1 MTFRLSIVV
10 ADVSMFL
17 TVLNVFL
24 FRLKETARLSV
35 TNYASNQT
43 STYESASN
51 LILPY
56 KATNFTTDSPM
67 YIGSLPDGAMV
78 SYLVTFL
85 VKFCLLKENQQPHL
99 LQFSQLYS
107 DS

>member
-1 MTFRLSIVV
+1 
-10 ADVSMFL
+10 MFL
-17 TVLNVFL
+17 TVNFFV

-56 KATNFTTDSPM
+56 KVTNFAANSPM
-67 YIGSLPDGAMV
+67 FIGSLPDGAMV
-78 SYLVTFL
+78 R
-85 VKFCLLKENQQPHL
+85 
-99 LQFSQLYS
+99 
-107 DS
+107 